1 MDKRPIQ
8 PSEILYD
15 ILVGMPNRDLME
27 KYGLSAKGLGTVL
40 RKLVKAGSLKQSEV
54 DTRLQV
60 LERSRSVTP
69 LCPKCGAYQSGVD
82 ERCSSCGHMLAE
94 IVTSKSKAQA
104 EPVPRDGQDGL
115 RAILEGA
122 ILRGIQDGLTDEE
135 LMDKYP
141 VSRQAILNLLS
152 KFLWEGALTQEDLE
166 KRRSLAKTVYMQTF
180 TCTACKKIHFEK
192 QDRCPHCGA
201 EMKHGLSDSAKP
213 LRRK

>member
-27 KYGLSAKGLGTVL
+27 KYGLSATDFETVL
-40 RKLVKAGSLKQSEV
+40 RKLVQAGSLKQSEV
-54 DTRLQV
+54 DSRLQI
-60 LERSRSVTP
+60 LERSSPVTP

-94 IVTSKSKAQA
+94 IVTSESKPQA
-104 EPVPRDGQDGL
+104 EPMPRDDRDGL
-115 RAILEGA
+115 KAILKGA
-122 ILRGIQDGLTDEE
+122 ILSDIRDGLTDEE

-141 VSRQAILNLLS
+141 VSPQAILNLLS

-166 KRRSLAKTVYMQTF
+166 KRRSLAKTVYMHTF
-180 TCTACKKIHFEK
+180 TCKACKKIHFEK
-192 QDRCPHCGA
+192 RDRCPHCGA
-201 EMKHGLSDSAKP
+201 EMKHGVSESTKP